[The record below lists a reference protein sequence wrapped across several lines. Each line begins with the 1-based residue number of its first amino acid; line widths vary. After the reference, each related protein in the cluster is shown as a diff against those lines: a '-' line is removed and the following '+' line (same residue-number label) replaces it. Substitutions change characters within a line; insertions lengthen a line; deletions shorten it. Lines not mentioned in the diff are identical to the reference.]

1 LRAGPLSDSNIIE
14 TLNNRFVST
23 WVLNQRLGALK
34 DTAPDPDTRRLAKA
48 VLDARQK
55 GSPVD
60 SLLFSAG
67 LNLLARQPANDLLS
81 NHREAHRRYK
91 AFLTEAFVNSPAK

>member
-1 LRAGPLSDSNIIE
+1 LRAGPLSDTTIIE

-23 WVLNQRLGALK
+23 WVLNRRLGALQ

-67 LNLLARQPANDLLS
+67 LDLLARQPANDLLS
-81 NHREAHRRYK
+81 NRPEASQRYK
-91 AFLTEAFVNSPAK
+91 AFLDEAWGNAPAK

>member
-1 LRAGPLSDSNIIE
+1 MRAGPLSNTTIIQ

-23 WVLNQRLGALK
+23 WVLNRRLGALK
-34 DTAPDPDTRRLAKA
+34 DMGPDPDTRRLAKA

-55 GSPVD
+55 ESPVD

-67 LNLLARQPANDLLS
+67 LDLLARQPANDLLS
-81 NHREAHRRYK
+81 NHREALGRYK
-91 AFLTEAFVNSPAK
+91 AFLTKSLVNSPAK